1 MGVVNQRVPQ
11 ERDEDREE
19 DLSSSIGLLA
29 KIGYTEFMNLD
40 NLAKVIRQNILKA
53 SFETKACH
61 IGSALSCVEILV
73 ALYFKIL
80 KKADI
85 FLFSKAS
92 GASALYAILAEKGL
106 IPRQKVVSY
115 LKKYPLAGR
124 EVPGVIWSAGS
135 LGHGL
140 PVALGIALADKKRK
154 VYCLV
159 SDGELQEG
167 TTWESALFASHHNL
181 NNLTVIVDRNYF
193 QACGKTEEI
202 LKLEPLAKKWETFGW
217 QTKTIDGHSFQEIEK
232 ALKLKHTRPLV
243 IIAKTIKGK
252 GVSWMEKKFEWHYKN
267 LDKQLY
273 EKALLCLSE

>member
-1 MGVVNQRVPQ
+1 
-11 ERDEDREE
+11 
-19 DLSSSIGLLA
+19 
-29 KIGYTEFMNLD
+29 MNNSGKALV
-40 NLAKVIRQNILKA
+40 NLARTIRRQILKA
-53 SFETKACH
+53 SFKVKACH

-80 KKADI
+80 KKSDI

-92 GASALYAILAEKGL
+92 GASALYAVLAEKGE
-106 IPRQKVVSY
+106 ISRQKVAFY

-140 PVALGIALADKKRK
+140 PVALGLALAEKKRK

-167 TTWESALFASHHNL
+167 TTWESALFANHHQL

-193 QACGKTEEI
+193 QACGQTEKI
-202 LKLEPLAKKWETFGW
+202 LRLESLKNKWKTFGW
-217 QTKTIDGHSFQEIEK
+217 QVKEINGHNFSEIIS
-232 ALKLKHTRPLV
+232 ALKTKHKKPLI
-243 IIAKTIKGK
+243 IIAETVKGK
-252 GVSWMEKKFEWHYKN
+252 GVDFMENNFEWHYLN
-267 LDKQLY
+267 LTPELY
-273 EKALLCLSE
+273 EKAFLQISK